1 MTDKPSIIF
10 LEYQKIIR
18 RYLDEILNDKLHNL
32 FNSPEKWINKMSSTI
47 KIIIYLQVFHIAS
60 ELP

>member
-18 RYLDEILNDKLHNL
+18 RYLDEILNDKWHNL
-32 FNSPEKWINKMSSTI
+32 LNSPEKWINKMSSTI
-47 KIIIYLQVFHIAS
+47 KIIIHLQVFHLAS